1 MSRSGQKEYW
11 NDHIEAWDA
20 SAYGQMGSLP
30 LLERLATP
38 FRGHLRDRRDYAV
51 GAILRTAPRAILEL
65 GCGTGELLAGL
76 PAELA
81 LERYVGVDVSRVA
94 IEKARSRRYAVAL
107 ASEPEFL
114 VSSIDELDPA
124 PYRDFDLV
132 LGLGLTPYLNDDELE
147 KLVALVEDR
156 PFLFDYHASGASLQ
170 NLLHWV
176 YRRLV
181 SFPFYR
187 LFDADEI
194 GSIIREAGIADF
206 EVVRHKRLSFVQRL
220 AAGAGRTA
228 GA

>member
-11 NDHIEAWDA
+11 NDHIESWDA
-20 SAYGQMGSLP
+20 SAYGRAGSLP

-38 FRGHLRDRRDYAV
+38 LRGHLKDRRDYAIGV
-51 GAILRTAPRAILEL
+51 VLHTAPRAILEL

-114 VSSIDELDPA
+114 VSSIGELDSA
-124 PYRDFDLV
+124 PYRGFDLV
-132 LGLGLTPYLNDDELE
+132 LGLGLTPYLKDDELE
-147 KLVALVEDR
+147 KLVTLVGDR

-170 NLLHWV
+170 NLLHWI

-181 SFPFYR
+181 NFPFYR

-194 GSIIREAGIADF
+194 GSVIRQAGIADF
-206 EVVRHKRLSFVQRL
+206 EVVEHKRLSFVQRL
-220 AAGAGRTA
+220 PAGG
-228 GA
+228 